1 MISDLDSYKVA
12 RLMITRYGARASLL
26 ADGRA
31 QALHHAG
38 DNDGRNDWISVLDT
52 IREMA
57 AAVPVKPAL
66 AAVH

>member
-12 RLMITRYGARASLL
+12 RLMITRHGARASQL

-31 QALHHAG
+31 QALNSAG
-38 DNDGRNDWISVLDT
+38 DNEGRNDWINVLDT

-57 AAVPVKPAL
+57 APVHVKPVL
-66 AAVH
+66 AALH

>member
-12 RLMITRYGARASLL
+12 RLMITRHGAQASQL
-26 ADGRA
+26 AGGRA
-31 QALHHAG
+31 EALKFAG
-38 DNDGRNDWISVLDT
+38 DSEGRNDWINVLDT

-57 AAVPVKPAL
+57 APVPVKPVL